1 MRKKHSFLTFSDF
14 EWFVSWFH
22 LQFYSQPKKKR
33 LGKIEI
39 ALSIRILELFYAY
52 VRRSW
57 SIKAKKTAQLC
68 WNCTLCVERNSLVL
82 KLFQKILKIMIFL
95 QPLIQNFWQGC
106 KSCLLRVERNKT
118 DVFFRTWLLIPEV
131 FFGTWAGVFD
141 LCSEKKMQKFVETAP
156 YPLRGTAQC

>member
-1 MRKKHSFLTFSDF
+1 M
-14 EWFVSWFH
+14 
-22 LQFYSQPKKKR
+22 
-33 LGKIEI
+33 
-39 ALSIRILELFYAY
+39 
-52 VRRSW
+52 RRSW
-57 SIKAKKTAQLC
+57 SIQAKKTAQLC

-141 LCSEKKMQKFVETAP
+141 LCSEKKNAKVRWNCTLPPERNSPMLKHFMSNSKVILFSSRWDKSFDSFKKLHSTCTDEQYGVKRTFWNV
-156 YPLRGTAQC
+156 L